1 MTTEVKPTRSELI
14 ALKRRIKLSE
24 TGHRLL
30 KMKRDG
36 LILEFFAVLNKA
48 KDVRSKIVQDY
59 LRAEQK
65 RALAEAVDGA
75 MAIHSAAY
83 ALRELPSLELSSKN
97 VMGVRVPRIEAGA
110 ARKRILERGYGVIG
124 TTDRID
130 EVAAAY
136 EALVEDILHA
146 GEVET
151 TLRKLLDEIEATK
164 RRVNALEFRV
174 IPRLKEL
181 AAFITLRLEE
191 MERENIFRLKRI
203 KAKGER
209 EEAAAAAAPA

>member
-1 MTTEVKPTRSELI
+1 MTADVKPTRSELI

-24 TGHRLL
+24 MGHRLL

-48 KDVRSKIVQDY
+48 NDVRSKIVGDY

-75 MAIHSAAY
+75 LAIQSAAF
-83 ALRELPSLELSSKN
+83 ALRELPALELGSKN
-97 VMGVRVPRIEAGA
+97 IMGVLVPRVEARA
-110 ARKRILERGYGVIG
+110 ARKRLLDRGYGVLG

-130 EVAAAY
+130 AVAEAY
-136 EALVEDILHA
+136 EALLEDVLHA
-146 GEVET
+146 AEVET
-151 TLRKLLDEIEATK
+151 SLRKLLDEIEATK

-174 IPRLKEL
+174 IPRLKEQ

-209 EEAAAAAAPA
+209 EAAAAAAA